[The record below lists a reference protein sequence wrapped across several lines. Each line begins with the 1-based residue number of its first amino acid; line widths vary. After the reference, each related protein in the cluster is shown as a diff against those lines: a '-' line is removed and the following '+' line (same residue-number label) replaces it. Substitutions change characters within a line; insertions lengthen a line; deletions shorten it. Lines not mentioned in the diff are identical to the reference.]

1 MTRPATTSQGRVRPT
16 GRAVGIPPQ
25 PRPALVPGP
34 SAPAAPA
41 TPTVRRTDVDT
52 DRWPDVARP
61 PSGGPVRTAVARHLV
76 GRALTRLDL
85 TGPTTPAAIGTP
97 AVGTPASATPAT
109 PGPAL
114 TVHDPDAFHRRI
126 GRHGLIGFGESYMA
140 GEWDSDDL
148 PGVLTVLAE
157 HVDDLV
163 PAPLRGLRRLWVSAR
178 PVGDR
183 NTRAGARANIQRHYD
198 LSNDLFAA
206 FLDPT
211 LTYSSA
217 EFAAFPARFDSLASA
232 QHRKIDR
239 LLDLARVGDGTRLL
253 EIGTGWGELAL
264 RAAAR
269 GARVTTLTL
278 SAEQAALAR
287 DRIAA
292 AGMADRVE
300 VQLRDYR
307 DAEGRHDAVIS
318 VEMIEAVGA
327 AYWTSY
333 FAALRRALAPGG
345 RIALQAITMGHRQML
360 HTAATHTWIS
370 KYVFPGGLIPSRRAI
385 AEHATAAGLT
395 TVADHGYGEHYAE
408 TLRLWR
414 ERFTAQ
420 GQSVT
425 GLGFDTVFQRMW
437 EFYLAYSEAGFRS
450 RYLDVRQL
458 LLTEGTRR

>member
-1 MTRPATTSQGRVRPT
+1 MS
-16 GRAVGIPPQ
+16 AVSILAG
-25 PRPALVPGP
+25 AAGAA
-34 SAPAAPA
+34 APAA
-41 TPTVRRTDVDT
+41 RRTEVDAE
-52 DRWPDVARP
+52 RWPGVARLR
-61 PSGGPVRTAVARHLV
+61 SAGAVRTAVARRLV
-76 GRALTRLDL
+76 ARALIRQGL
-85 TGPTTPAAIGTP
+85 
-97 AVGTPASATPAT
+97 ATPTAGAR
-109 PGPAL
+109 GPLL
-114 TVHDPDAFHRRI
+114 TLHDPDAFHQRI
-126 GRHGLIGFGESYMA
+126 GRDGLIGFGESYMA
-140 GEWDSDDL
+140 GEWDSGDL
-148 PGVLTVLAE
+148 AGVLTILAR
-157 HVDDLV
+157 HVDELV
-163 PAPLRGLRRLWVSAR
+163 PAPLRRLRGMWVSAR
-178 PVGDR
+178 PAADR
-183 NTRAGARANIQRHYD
+183 NTRVGARENIQRHYD

-217 EFAAFPARFDSLASA
+217 VFTAFPARPAALPEA

-287 DRIAA
+287 ERIAA
-292 AGMADRVE
+292 AGLGDRVD

-327 AYWTSY
+327 EYWPSY
-333 FAALRRALAPGG
+333 FTALRRALAPGG
-345 RIALQAITMGHRQML
+345 RIALQAITMGHQQML
-360 HTAATHTWIS
+360 HTGATHTFIS
-370 KYVFPGGLIPSRRAI
+370 KYVFPGGLIPSREAI
-385 AEHATAAGLT
+385 AQHSAAAGLH
-395 TVADHGYGEHYAE
+395 TVADDGYGAHYAE

-414 ERFTAQ
+414 ERFTANR
-420 GQSVT
+420 SVVT

-450 RYLDVRQL
+450 GYLDVRQL
-458 LLTEGTRR
+458 LLTEGTRP